1 MSGDGTQAPE
11 PPLAFT
17 DPVGGSPSGG
27 RTDYGVRS
35 GAGRDDDT
43 GRFQIAT
50 PVAPDPEMVRSM
62 VDAALGEDRPVDLGD
77 SASVEKAAAAVEAGE
92 AVEAPEPP
100 PETAAETTG
109 QLPAVPAGI
118 PNSPGIYPQPHKAWT
133 DRASWLPQVM
143 RLRGKR
149 AAKGGEGEGED
160 EDVAER
166 PPSRP
171 ALRRP
176 TSGSAGLAV
185 ALVLLAV
192 FVLLAIQFVASFVE
206 SVTGLFN

>member
-17 DPVGGSPSGG
+17 DPVAGSSGNG
-27 RTDYGVRS
+27 RSDYGVRS

-43 GRFQIAT
+43 GQFQVAA

-62 VDAALGEDRPVDLGD
+62 VDAALGEDRPRDPGEDPVSVDR
-77 SASVEKAAAAVEAGE
+77 AAAAVEAGE

-118 PNSPGIYPQPHKAWT
+118 PQSPGIYPQPHKAWS

-149 AAKGGEGEGED
+149 AKDGEGDGEE
-160 EDVAER
+160 EDVVER

-171 ALRRP
+171 VLRKP